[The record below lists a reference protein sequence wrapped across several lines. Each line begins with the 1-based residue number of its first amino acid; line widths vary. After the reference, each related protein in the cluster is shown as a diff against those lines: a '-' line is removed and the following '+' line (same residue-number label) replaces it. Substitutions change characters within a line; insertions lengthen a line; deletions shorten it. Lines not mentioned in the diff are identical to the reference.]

1 MNKLKIIT
9 DLFPDVQPITPD
21 DIQRLEK
28 KGLLVKKHVEIQTG
42 PQAGH
47 KQTIKSG
54 GNVIG
59 QRGLFSALNLA
70 KITQKDARQMLII
83 EAQREGGSRN
93 GHVLKLANLAF
104 FDEKMEAI
112 RKAEAFGEGV
122 VQ

>member
-1 MNKLKIIT
+1 MKKLKTII
-9 DLFPDVQPITPD
+9 DLFPDVQPITPE

-28 KGLLVKKHVEIQTG
+28 KGLLVREHVEIKTG

-70 KITQKDARQMLII
+70 KITQKDARQMLVI

-104 FDEKMEAI
+104 FDEKMEVI
-112 RKAEAFGEGV
+112 KKAEKFGDGV
-122 VQ
+122 AQ